1 MTIKRVAIKRVAIKR
16 VGVIDSARLL
26 CISLDVAKSRKGQ
39 DDRSYFISFQGYEKT
54 CGECSLRKRCLRK
67 ENQTTP
73 RQFNV
78 KLSATEESKN
88 DALARMREKIDSEQG
103 RHIYSQR
110 LGTVEPVFGHI
121 TDAIGIKR
129 FTLRG
134 KKKVDGQWKLMMALH
149 NLLKIHRYGWCW
161 E

>member
-1 MTIKRVAIKRVAIKR
+1 M
-16 VGVIDSARLL
+16 
-26 CISLDVAKSRKGQ
+26 Q
-39 DDRSYFISFQGYEKT
+39 M
-54 CGECSLRKRCLRK
+54 SLRFTI
-67 ENQTTP
+67 NYFDP
-73 RQFNV
+73 FDV
-78 KLSATEESKN
+78 FTE
-88 DALARMREKIDSEQG
+88 RMREKIDSEQG
-103 RHIYSQR
+103 CHIYSQR
-110 LGTVEPVFGHI
+110 LGTVEPVFSHI

>member
-1 MTIKRVAIKRVAIKR
+1 MCALNTAAQHVTNPQ
-16 VGVIDSARLL
+16 RLL
-26 CISLDVAKSRKGQ
+26 S
-39 DDRSYFISFQGYEKT
+39 KT
-54 CGECSLRKRCLRK
+54 RPL
-67 ENQTTP
+67 P
-73 RQFNV
+73 RRQA
-78 KLSATEESKN
+78 SP
-88 DALARMREKIDSEQG
+88 QG
-103 RHIYSQR
+103 RHVYSQR

-149 NLLKIHRYGWCW
+149 NLLKIHRYGWCR